1 MTMTED
7 PLAPAGAQ
15 FPLARPETASPS
27 GDEPSPVGVRPPV
40 GLRRMGP
47 VLAPWAMAGVGLR
60 PRPAAATA
68 PDGYTLTDGRTMS
81 TLRDRDD
88 VNRVCIKLP
97 ARVSTVVASPR

>member
-47 VLAPWAMAGVGLR
+47 VLAPSGRWLGWGYDHDRQLPL
-60 PRPAAATA
+60 PRM
-68 PDGYTLTDGRTMS
+68 GIR
-81 TLRDRDD
+81 
-88 VNRVCIKLP
+88 
-97 ARVSTVVASPR
+97 